1 MGIPIQKEVEQMD
14 EMLQAYMEETE
25 ELILK
30 AEECIIR
37 LEIEYSSVDVNELF
51 RIAHT
56 IKGSS
61 HMVGYEDIGN
71 LMHKIE
77 DMLDYARNGSILFD
91 QSIVQLCFEGIDT
104 VKKMLIS
111 KREPESYEDIT
122 QLVNSAAINIEKIDS
137 FIRVNK
143 KEEEK
148 VTALQSATGI
158 VSSLLKVG
166 PKGENKYY
174 ITFFIEENAP
184 MVSTIFIMIL
194 NSIQEIGTLEYSS
207 VSDDFFC
214 VDSQDNDINILSI
227 IISTDVEEADLYT
240 FFTLFYVEKIDII
253 NLNKRKNKQSDVSLT
268 IKDRNLFRT
277 FKPEKDGFIK
287 ELKSFIEFINLEL
300 IFMILIDTSQLT
312 IIDEN
317 EIKELIEIKKQLKLQ
332 EVEMGI
338 IVDSSNT
345 KRIVN
350 IFDAI
355 SSIEEFNV
363 YENELDAVL
372 NTLEQEE
379 FFLKMS
385 RVAKKVYHG

>member
-1 MGIPIQKEVEQMD
+1 MD